1 MRRCNQ
7 SGTAIGAPRFRF
19 AFTGRVRE
27 HCEACSEAGNDGQDD
42 VAVHRHHHQHQRN
55 VQDRIEDAVEGRDH
69 SFPDY

>member
-1 MRRCNQ
+1 MICNQ
-7 SGTAIGAPRFRF
+7 SRATMRASSFRF
-19 AFTGRVRE
+19 VFTGWIRE